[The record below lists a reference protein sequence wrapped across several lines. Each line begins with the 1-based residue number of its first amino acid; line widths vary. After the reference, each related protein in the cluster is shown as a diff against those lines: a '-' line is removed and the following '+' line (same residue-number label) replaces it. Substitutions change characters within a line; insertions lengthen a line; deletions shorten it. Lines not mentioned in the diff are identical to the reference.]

1 MASSSEYLIDCEFG
15 ISYGPLDDRLNGL
28 YLPALSRSAKYDRT
42 AGFFSPQSLA
52 IAARGVEALIR
63 NRGQMRLLVGA
74 GLVERDLA
82 NVRGVREIE
91 EILKDKFL
99 SLLEVVEPWMKQ
111 GLEVL
116 GWMAADR
123 TLEIRIVLPHE
134 DGRLQGV
141 ATAMNFDQP
150 RIGIFTDPEGN
161 QLGIYGAVDESLQAG
176 DQNYEQLV
184 VYKSWEPSVLYLH
197 VIRHHFERLWEGK
210 EPGWRSLMLPE
221 AVIDRLIQFC
231 PGKLPVR
238 NRGEDAFTG
247 KSELSS
253 DVRKMIILQFLRDAP
268 YFPFNDTDQPG
279 EKSKH
284 AEEGVLQ
291 ETAILDNPE
300 SCSLPL
306 MRFEAGPKEPLVV
319 YYHLQAN
326 QISPLRSIEELEA
339 VFHERTREYAM
350 LAAAEI
356 RAREH
361 FHGFLKAREDLKV
374 KDRQKAEQQKRSA
387 LMKAGERVLIK
398 AALCDIAKSR
408 HATLFDED
416 LLTAG
421 FDEATILRQKKKGF
435 PYPELIALVN
445 PDERAQPALDDPF
458 WRDVDGKTQK
468 KIQAIEAALIEEG
481 RDLIK
486 KWTALGSKLLAEA
499 ALPGFAV
506 RKYYMTEPKE
516 KPRLTLV
523 IAPPHKERFTRYLPF
538 YSMESAFDKFG
549 QGRNAGEDGWME
561 VEIGK
566 KLNKSMFVMRTEGRA
581 MEPLISDGHF
591 VVFDSDIKGSLD
603 GAILFVYGKDIY
615 DPNRSGHLTVRRF
628 RSINADAKTGKYQ
641 EIILEPLH
649 PDYQRLHFKNI
660 EKSAFKIIARYV
672 SGV

>member
-1 MASSSEYLIDCEFG
+1 VASFEYLIDCDFG
-15 ISYGPLDDRLNGL
+15 ISYGPLDDRLNCL
-28 YLPALSRSAKYDRT
+28 YLPALSRCVGYDRT

-63 NRGQMRLLVGA
+63 NRGHMRLLVGA
-74 GLVERDLA
+74 GLVDRDLA
-82 NVRGVREIE
+82 SVHGVREIE

-99 SLLEVVEPWMKQ
+99 SLLEVVDPWMNQ
-111 GLEVL
+111 RLEVL

-123 TLEIRIVLPHE
+123 TLEIRIVLPQQ

-141 ATAMNFDQP
+141 TTAMIFDQP
-150 RIGIFTDPEGN
+150 RIGIFTDAEGN
-161 QLGIYGAVDESLQAG
+161 QLGIYGTVDESSHAG

-184 VYKSWEPSVLYLH
+184 VYKSWDPSALYLH
-197 VIRHHFERLWEGK
+197 VIRQHFERLWEGK
-210 EPGWRSLMLPE
+210 EPGWRSLMLLE

-231 PGKLPVR
+231 PSKAPVR
-238 NRGEDAFTG
+238 DRCEDAFTG
-247 KSELSS
+247 KSELSP
-253 DVRKMIILQFLRDAP
+253 DVKEMIILQFLRDAP
-268 YFPFNDTDQPG
+268 CFPFDDTDQSG

-284 AEEGVLQ
+284 AGEGILQ
-291 ETAILDNPE
+291 GTAIPDSPE

-306 MRFEAGPKEPLVV
+306 VRFETGPGEPLVV

-326 QISPLRSIEELEA
+326 QISPLRSIEELEK
-339 VFHERTREYAM
+339 VFHERTREDGPR
-350 LAAAEI
+350 AASEI

-361 FHGFLKAREDLKV
+361 FHGLLKAREDLKV
-374 KDRQKAEQQKRSA
+374 KDRQRADQQKRFA

-398 AALCDIAKSR
+398 ATLCDIAKSR

-435 PYPELIALVN
+435 PYSELIALVN
-445 PDERAQPALDDPF
+445 PDGRVKPALDDPF
-458 WRDVDGKTQK
+458 WRDVDGKPQK
-468 KIQAIEAALIEEG
+468 KIQTIEAALMEEG

-486 KWTALGSKLLAEA
+486 KWTELGSKRPVEA
-499 ALPGFAV
+499 TLPVVTV
-506 RKYYMTEPKE
+506 RKYFMTEQKE

-523 IAPPHKERFTRYLPF
+523 IAPPHKEHFTRYLPF
-538 YSMESAFDKFG
+538 YSMESAFEKFV
-549 QGRNAGEDGWME
+549 QGRNAGEEGWME
-561 VEIGK
+561 VEVGK
-566 KLNKSMFVMRTEGRA
+566 KLHKSMFVIRIEGQA

-591 VVFDSDIKGSLD
+591 AVFDSDIKGSLN

-628 RSINADAKTGKYQ
+628 KSINADAKTKKYQ

-649 PDYQRLHFKNI
+649 PDYQSLHLKNI
-660 EKSAFKIIARYV
+660 EENAFKIIARYV